1 MAISA
6 DTEPLIL
13 TAKLAQLGRDYVPLT
28 EKTLHQYRIIG
39 KRARY
44 IAELSDNE
52 PEARRVVERLK
63 HMQDVIGDWHD
74 WLKLTQKAE
83 DLIGD
88 VRDSALVAMLRN
100 VTQAKFRVKASTP
113 SPPSVSELAGKTLR
127 PTATQ
132 TRKPS
137 RDETAHRSSCLI
149 LDILNRD

>member
-1 MAISA
+1 
-6 DTEPLIL
+6 L
-13 TAKLAQLGRDYVPLT
+13 TLAKLAQLGRDYVPLT

-83 DLIGD
+83 ELIGD

-100 VTQAKFRVKASTP
+100 VTQAKFRQSLDAVAAIR
-113 SPPSVSELAGKTLR
+113 SELAGKTLR
-127 PTATQ
+127 PAAAY

-137 RDETAHRSSCLI
+137 RDEAARAVAVA
-149 LDILNRD
+149 